1 MIIITAICFALFFT
15 DIHQLHIKWK
25 LNFKPFNCSSCLAAW
40 VGLVLYFCPVWVVTI
55 MSYMFIAGYL
65 APIINKLA
73 WKLWK

>member
-40 VGLVLYFCPVWVVTI
+40 FGLVLYFCPEWVVTI
-55 MSYMFIAGYL
+55 MSYMFITGYL